1 MITVW
6 MVQPAVYEIVDMV
19 TMRHLFMSAVWT
31 VHVWAVDFRRAV
43 HGICGVDRDDMFVH
57 VILVHMVKMAVVK
70 IIHMAVMANRGVP
83 AIQAMLMSVIGVML
97 LGAGGHDCVLSS
109 FKNLS
114 GPLVPFSLQPPGNWQ
129 LRKGRS
135 CSRNRNESPCTHL
148 NPVSVAGRLADL
160 K

>member
-43 HGICGVDRDDMFVH
+43 HGICGVDRDDMFIH

-70 IIHMAVMANRGVP
+70 IIHMAVMANGGVP
-83 AIQAMLMSVIGVML
+83 AIQAMLMSVIGMML

-114 GPLVPFSLQPPGNWQ
+114 GPWSLFLCSLLATGNSERAVAVPGTGTNPPA
-129 LRKGRS
+129 R
-135 CSRNRNESPCTHL
+135 T
-148 NPVSVAGRLADL
+148 
-160 K
+160 